1 MNYPVVISAALTSGR
16 VISFQLEN
24 AVHMDAFICALSDK
38 ALFVIPGSPFRA
50 LNCAEVCHVAA
61 VK

>member
-1 MNYPVVISAALTSGR
+1 MKFPIVISAALTSGK

-24 AVHMDAFICALSDK
+24 AIHMDALICALSERS
-38 ALFVIPGSPFRA
+38 LFVIPGEPFRA